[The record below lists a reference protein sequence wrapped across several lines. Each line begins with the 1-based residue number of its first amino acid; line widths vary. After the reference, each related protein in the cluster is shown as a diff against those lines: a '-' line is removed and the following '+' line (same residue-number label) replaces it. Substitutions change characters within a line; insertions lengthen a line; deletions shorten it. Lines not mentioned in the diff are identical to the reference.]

1 MHPSHLDFIG
11 SMEKPEVEVNCFPLN
26 AITEA
31 LGVSYVDYLWLDVE
45 GPEVEI
51 LLTVDWI
58 RLHIEIIT
66 VEYYVH
72 GKHMI
77 DARATLKKLAGLR
90 QFFSDTG
97 IYQEVGVLPPGKDVD
112 GLDVVFS
119 RI

>member
-11 SMEKPEVEVNCFPLN
+11 SMEKPEVEVNCFSLN